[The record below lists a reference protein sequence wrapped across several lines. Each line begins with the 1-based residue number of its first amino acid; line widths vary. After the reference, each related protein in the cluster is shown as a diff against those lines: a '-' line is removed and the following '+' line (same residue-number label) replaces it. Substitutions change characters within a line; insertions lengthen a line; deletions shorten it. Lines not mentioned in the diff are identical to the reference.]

1 MAQKPTDRV
10 EEAAVRGCMLGAA
23 EGEAG
28 GDERR
33 AVLAGTG
40 PETHLTTMGT

>member
-1 MAQKPTDRV
+1 MAHKSNDRV
-10 EEAAVRGCMLGAA
+10 EEAAARDCMLRAA

-28 GDERR
+28 GCERR
-33 AVLAGTG
+33 AGIAGTG